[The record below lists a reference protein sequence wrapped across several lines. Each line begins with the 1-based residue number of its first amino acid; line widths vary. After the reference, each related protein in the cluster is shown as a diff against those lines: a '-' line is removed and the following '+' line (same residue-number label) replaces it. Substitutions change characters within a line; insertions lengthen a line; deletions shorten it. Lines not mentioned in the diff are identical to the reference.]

1 MALVLCSYMIVQQ
14 TVRPWRV
21 AVANFV
27 DMSIGIGL
35 VLLLLAIAVL
45 TDFQAGG
52 SAVRVAGVLAMLV
65 VIVAPATTFMIAQ
78 RKAWAASHY
87 EHFICHHKAGAGAQ
101 ARLMKMLLV
110 NRHGKNVFIDSDNL

>member
-1 MALVLCSYMIVQQ
+1 MIVQQ
-14 TVRPWRV
+14 TVRPWRA

-27 DMSIGIGL
+27 DMCIGIGL
-35 VLLLLAIAVL
+35 ELLLLAIAVL
-45 TDFQAGG
+45 TDFQKGG

-65 VIVAPATTFMIAQ
+65 VIVAPTTTVVILQ
-78 RKAWAASHY
+78 HQAWVASRY

-110 NRHGKNVFIDSDNL
+110 SRHGKNVFIDSDNL